1 MIVDL
6 KNKTALVTGAGRGIG
21 KAIALKLASCGA
33 KVICI
38 SKSDTCTQVAD
49 TIKAQGGEAF
59 AYPVDLGDSSAI
71 KAALES
77 ILQSHTKVDILVNN
91 AGITRDNLLLRMKP
105 EEWDSVIA
113 TNLSSAFH
121 ITQALIQPMARARWG
136 RVINIASIVGL
147 MGNAGQVNY
156 AAAKAGLIGFTKSLA
171 KEFASRTVTAN
182 VVAPGWTDTDM
193 TQQLNETIQQ
203 EVLKHIPLKRMGK
216 PEEVADL
223 VAFLVSD
230 NAAYITGQTFAIDGG
245 LTMH

>member
-6 KNKTALVTGAGRGIG
+6 KHKTALVTGAGRGIG

-38 SKSDTCTQVAD
+38 SKSDTCEQVAQI
-49 TIKAQGGEAF
+49 IKTQGGEAF
-59 AYPVDLGDSSAI
+59 AYPVDLGDSSAV
-71 KAALES
+71 KVALET
-77 ILQSHTKVDILVNN
+77 ILQAHTKIDILVNN

-105 EEWDSVIA
+105 EEWDAVIA

-147 MGNAGQVNY
+147 MGNAGQANY
-156 AAAKAGLIGFTKSLA
+156 AAAKAGLIGFTKALA
-171 KEFASRTVTAN
+171 KEFASRTLTAN

-223 VAFLVSD
+223 VAFLASD
-230 NAAYITGQTFAIDGG
+230 NAGYITGQTFAIDGG

>member
-38 SKSDTCTQVAD
+38 SKSDTCAQVAD

-59 AYPVDLGDSSAI
+59 AYPVDLGDSSAV

-77 ILQSHTKVDILVNN
+77 ILQTHPKVDILVNN

-171 KEFASRTVTAN
+171 KEFASRTLTAN

-223 VAFLVSD
+223 VAFLASD

>member
-77 ILQSHTKVDILVNN
+77 ILQTHTKVDILVNN

-223 VAFLVSD
+223 VAFLASD

>member
-6 KNKTALVTGAGRGIG
+6 KHKTALVTGAGRGIG

-33 KVICI
+33 KVICL
-38 SKSDTCTQVAD
+38 SKSDTCMQVAEM
-49 TIKAQGGEAF
+49 IKEQGAEAF
-59 AYPVDLGDSSAI
+59 AYPVDLGDSSAV
-71 KAALES
+71 KAALET
-77 ILQSHTKVDILVNN
+77 ILQAHSRIDILVNN

-105 EEWDSVIA
+105 EEWDAVIA

-147 MGNAGQVNY
+147 MGNPGQVNY
-156 AAAKAGLIGFTKSLA
+156 AAAKAGLIGFTKALA

-193 TQQLNETIQQ
+193 TQQLNEAIQQ

-223 VAFLVSD
+223 VAFLASD

-245 LTMH
+245 LTMY